1 MIRSYGTPNGAGSC
15 SVAQCYDKTWAT
27 LAQSKVG
34 WYCQLVGTTHNT
46 ITHSETKL
54 HGTINN
60 NILAQLYLELSQF
73 GAS

>member
-1 MIRSYGTPNGAGSC
+1 MVHQMAQEFALWPSAMIRLGPHWC
-15 SVAQCYDKTWAT
+15 
-27 LAQSKVG
+27 KVKWDG
-34 WYCQLVGTTHNT
+34 IVYWWVQHNT

-60 NILAQLYLELSQF
+60 NILAQLYLERSQF

>member
-1 MIRSYGTPNGAGSC
+1 MHQMAQEVALWPNAMIRLGPH
-15 SVAQCYDKTWAT
+15 CY
-27 LAQSKVG
+27 KVKWDG
-34 WYCQLVGTTHNT
+34 IVNWWLQHNA

-60 NILAQLYLELSQF
+60 NILVQLYLERSQF